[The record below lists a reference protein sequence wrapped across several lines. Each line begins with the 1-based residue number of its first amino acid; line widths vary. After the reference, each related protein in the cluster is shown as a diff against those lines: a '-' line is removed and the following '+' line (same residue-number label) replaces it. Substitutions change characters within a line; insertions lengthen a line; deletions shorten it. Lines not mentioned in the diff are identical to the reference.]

1 MRAQD
6 GDLGEARRDRDVA
19 QDARAVGHVGRI
31 LVERTLA
38 VAELGGGRRRGAPA
52 CAATGRTHWRLQN
65 KDELALLFGLEVELS
80 VAAHGV
86 GEEQRCREEDG
97 SQGRKKEWRRLGR
110 GLELGFDGT
119 CERRF

>member
-1 MRAQD
+1 LAT
-6 GDLGEARRDRDVA
+6 RRDRDVA

-38 VAELGGGRRRGAPA
+38 EAELGGGRRRGAPA
-52 CAATGRTHWRLQN
+52 CAATRRTYWRLQI
-65 KDELALLFGLEVELS
+65 KDELALLFGLEVELG

-86 GEEQRCREEDG
+86 GEEQRCRKEDG
-97 SQGRKKEWRRLGR
+97 SRGRKKEWRRLGR

-119 CERRF
+119 GVGCL